1 MKPKNRFR
9 ILVVDDNPAIHE
21 DFRKILDMG
30 NSATSKADNILDA
43 FLSDPAQSRE
53 SGESAG
59 GFEPKNFEIVS
70 AHQGQEALELIEQS
84 LLEGNPFSLAFV
96 DVRMPPGWDGV
107 QTLEKIFAIE
117 KDIQAVICTAYSDYS
132 YEEMMSTLGASERLL
147 ILKKPFDPIE
157 VQQLANAMVEKW
169 QLALSNRER
178 LEEVRAYA
186 ASLETV
192 NRALTSDKAMAVAY
206 SRSRTDF
213 VVDAG
218 KALASPLQA
227 LRSSPELAANLM
239 PFVSELELIVAQM
252 SRLAELEGGLQC
264 SSLEEGACRPH
275 FEAPLEHARA
285 FAAERGVEFKVTGLE
300 DLPDLANL
308 DGAMVEELITHL
320 FEGAIDVCPAASV
333 SAEIGF
339 ENDPGSSGAPLRI
352 AVTIDGLELDPTG
365 KAAVFEPFE
374 NNTTSLH
381 LSLARQLARLLRWE
395 LFGESNGPNSSRLIL
410 RAKIDTGAPPGGL
423 LAAA

>member
-1 MKPKNRFR
+1 MQPKNRFR

-30 NSATSKADNILDA
+30 SSTASAADDILDA
-43 FLSDPAQSRE
+43 FLSDPAQGKE
-53 SGESAG
+53 SGGSAV
-59 GFEPKNFEIVS
+59 GFKPKDFEIVS
-70 AHQGQEALELIEQS
+70 AHQGQEAFELIEQS
-84 LLEGNPFSLAFV
+84 IRERNPFSLAFV
-96 DVRMPPGWDGV
+96 DVRMPPGWDGI

-117 KDIQAVICTAYSDYS
+117 KNIQAVICTAYSDYS

-157 VQQLANAMVEKW
+157 VQQLANALVEKW

-192 NRALTSDKAMAVAY
+192 NRALSSDKAMAVAY

-218 KALASPLQA
+218 KALAKPLQA
-227 LRSSPELAANLM
+227 LKDSPELAASLL
-239 PFVSELELIVAQM
+239 PIASEIELVIAQM
-252 SRLAELEGGLQC
+252 SRLAELEGGLQT
-264 SSLEEGACRPH
+264 SAFEQSACRAR

-285 FAAERGVEFKVTGLE
+285 FAAERGIEFEVTGVE
-300 DLPDLANL
+300 DLPDHAHL
-308 DGAMVEELITHL
+308 DGALVEELITHL
-320 FEGAIDVCPAASV
+320 FEGAIHACPAASV
-333 SAEIGF
+333 SAKIAF
-339 ENDPGSSGAPLRI
+339 ENDPGSSGAPLRV

-365 KAAVFEPFE
+365 KAAIFEPFGH
-374 NNTTSLH
+374 NATRLH
-381 LSLARQLARLLRWE
+381 LALARQLARLHRWE
-395 LFGESNGPNSSRLIL
+395 LFGESNGPNSSRIVL

-423 LAAA
+423 LAA